1 LKPKII
7 RASTIARSMD
17 SFLSGQLSFL
27 NNHFEIIAVSGE
39 DEHLANIRERE
50 KIGTFSVPMQRQIS
64 PLKDFVAFIKLYRLF
79 KREKPK
85 IVHSFTPKAG
95 LLCMCAAYFAKVPV
109 RIHTFTGLIF
119 PSKTGVMHFI
129 LSNLDRLLCAMAT
142 NIYPEGKGV
151 KQELINHKITKKHL
165 KVLANGSIKGI
176 DIEYFNPDNFNE
188 LNNKNLRR
196 ELNIKEK
203 DFVFVFIGRLVGDK
217 GINELIAAFKKLLHE
232 HAEVKLLL
240 VGSFENY
247 LDPLKPE
254 AVRMIQEYPDIISL
268 DYQEDVRPFYAIADA
283 LVFPSYREGFPNVVL
298 EAGAMGLPCIVT
310 DISGCNEIIL
320 NNENGIIIP
329 IKDISSLLEAM
340 KKFVLDKRYLQK
352 LKANARSMV
361 IKKFNKHLVWDAIL
375 KEYYLLSN
383 SIN

>member
-1 LKPKII
+1 MTADL
-7 RASTIARSMD
+7 
-17 SFLSGQLSFL
+17 
-27 NNHFEIIAVSGE
+27 
-39 DEHLANIRERE
+39 
-50 KIGTFSVPMQRQIS
+50 
-64 PLKDFVAFIKLYRLF
+64 
-79 KREKPK
+79 
-85 IVHSFTPKAG
+85 
-95 LLCMCAAYFAKVPV
+95 
-109 RIHTFTGLIF
+109 
-119 PSKTGVMHFI
+119 
-129 LSNLDRLLCAMAT
+129 
-142 NIYPEGKGV
+142 
-151 KQELINHKITKKHL
+151 
-165 KVLANGSIKGI
+165 
-176 DIEYFNPDNFNE
+176 
-188 LNNKNLRR
+188 
-196 ELNIKEK
+196 
-203 DFVFVFIGRLVGDK
+203 
-217 GINELIAAFKKLLHE
+217 
-232 HAEVKLLL
+232 
-240 VGSFENY
+240 
-247 LDPLKPE
+247 
-254 AVRMIQEYPDIISL
+254 YPDIISL